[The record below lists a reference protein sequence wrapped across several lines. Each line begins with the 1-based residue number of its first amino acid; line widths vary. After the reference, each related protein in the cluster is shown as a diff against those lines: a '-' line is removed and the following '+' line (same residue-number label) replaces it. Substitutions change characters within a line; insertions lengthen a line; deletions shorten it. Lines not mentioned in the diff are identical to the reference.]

1 MAATHATLKTYQS
14 AGRFFRQVLMKA
26 PEKISIGKPAHSS
39 TVGQRLGTWT
49 MSSKRRLIVGKDVD
63 LAMRILS
70 QKPTDGYL

>member
-1 MAATHATLKTYQS
+1 
-14 AGRFFRQVLMKA
+14 
-26 PEKISIGKPAHSS
+26 
-39 TVGQRLGTWT
+39 